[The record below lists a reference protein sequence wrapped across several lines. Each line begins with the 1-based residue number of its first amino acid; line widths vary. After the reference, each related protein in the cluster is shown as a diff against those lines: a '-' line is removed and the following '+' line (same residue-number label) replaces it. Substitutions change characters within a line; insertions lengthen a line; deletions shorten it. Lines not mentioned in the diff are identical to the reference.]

1 VSRERVEHMKEIG
14 NSQPPTADPS
24 KKKKRRRTSTHYT
37 DKKRNRVRTQKTQA
51 RKAPIEGRGTPED
64 LSESIKDLR
73 KPSWRL
79 DCEIRPFHLLP
90 IVEEAEGSKA
100 QSMAEV
106 EEMANDSIQ
115 EDSREETNS
124 TSAVRI
130 LGFSKYSFV
139 LADND
144 KGRHYSTVKLLSFK
158 QDLGCYRCYKHWNV
172 GKYRGMV
179 KVEIVEI
186 STKKRMRR

>member
-1 VSRERVEHMKEIG
+1 MKETW
-14 NSQPPTADPS
+14 NSQPSTAELS

-37 DKKRNRVRTQKTQA
+37 DKKRNRVRTHKTQA

-79 DCEIRPFHLLP
+79 DCEIRPFHLSL
-90 IVEEAEGSKA
+90 IVEEAEGSKT

-106 EEMANDSIQ
+106 EEMGNDSIQ

-124 TSAVRI
+124 TSVVRI
-130 LGFSKYSFV
+130 LGFSKYSVV
-139 LADND
+139 LAQND
-144 KGRHYSTVKLLSFK
+144 KGRPYSTVKLLS
-158 QDLGCYRCYKHWNV
+158 YK
-172 GKYRGMV
+172 
-179 KVEIVEI
+179 
-186 STKKRMRR
+186 

>member
-1 VSRERVEHMKEIG
+1 MKEIG
-14 NSQPPTADPS
+14 NSQPPTAEPS

-73 KPSWRL
+73 KPSWRR
-79 DCEIRPFHLLP
+79 DCEIRPFHLSP
-90 IVEEAEGSKA
+90 IVEEADGSKA

-106 EEMANDSIQ
+106 DELGNDSIE

-124 TSAVRI
+124 TSVVRI
-130 LGFSKYSFV
+130 LGFSKYSVV
-139 LADND
+139 LAHNEN
-144 KGRHYSTVKLLSFK
+144 GRTYSTVKQLFF
-158 QDLGCYRCYKHWNV
+158 
-172 GKYRGMV
+172 
-179 KVEIVEI
+179 
-186 STKKRMRR
+186 